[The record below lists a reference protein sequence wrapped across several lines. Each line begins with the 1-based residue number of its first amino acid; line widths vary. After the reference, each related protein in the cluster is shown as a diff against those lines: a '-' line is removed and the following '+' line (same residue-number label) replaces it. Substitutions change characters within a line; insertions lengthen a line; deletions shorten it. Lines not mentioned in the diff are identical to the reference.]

1 MRNLLKQEKERRSE
15 AMKRVV
21 CLNYHLLPSGDVDC
35 SYFGQVVTKQCCEE
49 CKKKKEGNKYG

>member
-1 MRNLLKQEKERRSE
+1 
-15 AMKRVV
+15 MKRVV